1 MEPEIKP
8 EREKLLVK
16 LEKDSPELTANWLS
30 YYTLYWIGKF
40 LNLGSKIKE
49 SDLPDVIPEREASDL
64 TDKLEDVWLKES
76 KKSKPSLLG
85 AIWASV
91 LHIEFFAT

>member
-1 MEPEIKP
+1 M
-8 EREKLLVK
+8 
-16 LEKDSPELTANWLS
+16 SAQ
-30 YYTLYWIGKF
+30 
-40 LNLGSKIKE
+40 KE

-91 LHIEFFAT
+91 LHIEFFAI

>member
-1 MEPEIKP
+1 
-8 EREKLLVK
+8 
-16 LEKDSPELTANWLS
+16 
-30 YYTLYWIGKF
+30 LYIYQVI
-40 LNLGSKIKE
+40 SAQKE

-85 AIWASV
+85 AIWVLVLYQSV
-91 LHIEFFAT
+91 Y